1 MDNYIDDEIKRLIVE
16 IITVIILFIIVF
28 PMDYWKKNR
37 M

>member
-28 PMDYWKKNR
+28 PMDY
-37 M
+37 